1 MPDPTEAQRP
11 TAAESPRAPRWPW
24 LIFLLINGIIL
35 GAFFWP
41 AIVGRSMLVPLDI
54 APNLFPKFHYA
65 DPSATGVPAN
75 HYSVDL
81 MLGDVSRNLLV
92 HEAWRRGEMP
102 WWDPYTD
109 GGKPLAAE
117 ANAVNISDPFKVLLF
132 HALPFEPAYT
142 WVRIAPFLICGL
154 GAFFLLR
161 QFGFGFAVSL
171 WGGLLYEFAGCNVV
185 MFSGPTVQ
193 ASFAYY
199 PWLWVT
205 WHGAIYRRSF
215 GLFAGSSLLTALI
228 FLSGNLQSHS
238 YVFLFA
244 LAFVAG
250 YGWRRPERWR
260 LLLAGASVALL
271 LGLCL
276 SAPFVL
282 PQVELYLLSARK
294 IQPTASPIS
303 FLSGVASCAALFPW
317 ALGTFRTLDLSK
329 LFGQPELGFWIYIGS
344 AALVIALIGAKGRS
358 EPGTADR
365 DLKRTALALCVLY
378 FLISSTP
385 LVRVFYLRTAW
396 LAVLGLV
403 LLFARG
409 WTFLSRRPG
418 PWRAWAGGTLIAAGL
433 LAVALNVGGWVLY
446 PKYQAKIE
454 ARFVEAQRGN
464 PSLDSAEALRRF
476 QVRNFPHEVT
486 LQNPETLLALL
497 GLVALGLFLRK
508 PPVARSLALNG
519 ILMLSTLPLLAYG
532 HRFIPSQPI
541 TLWKSIRGGGPEQQR
556 VAAALQPRNLRLLE
570 TGPGSHEFLFP
581 GAMSQLFKLHVLHG
595 HTSLALS
602 NVNFIPTAT
611 GKVPD
616 QFFDF
621 EYHSATRGLERGEL
635 LPSTA
640 TTCSRFHWSDGS
652 PRKIEVKEETL
663 TRLALSLE
671 PRDAGILI
679 RTDAFYPGWR
689 AFSGPEE
696 LKVEFE
702 PPCFSRVQ
710 IPARAMEVRFIYE
723 PRPWRLG
730 LGLAVGGLAA
740 LAILLAA
747 THRRGAM
754 A

>member
-1 MPDPTEAQRP
+1 MPGPTEAQRP
-11 TAAESPRAPRWPW
+11 TAAGSPRAPRWPW
-24 LIFLLINGIIL
+24 LVFLLINGIIL
-35 GAFFWP
+35 GTFFWP
-41 AIVGRSMLVPLDI
+41 AIVGRSMLAPLDI

-65 DPSATGVPAN
+65 DPGATGVPAN
-75 HYSVDL
+75 HYPIDM

-117 ANAVNISDPFKVLLF
+117 ANAINISDPFKVLLF
-132 HALPFEPAYT
+132 HALPFEAAYN
-142 WVRIAPFLICGL
+142 WARLIPFLLCGL
-154 GAFFLLR
+154 GAFLLLR
-161 QFGFGFAVSL
+161 RFGFGFAVAL

-199 PWLWVT
+199 PWLWLM
-205 WHGAIYRRSF
+205 WHGAMERRNFS
-215 GLFAGSSLLTALI
+215 LFAGSSLLTALI

-250 YGWRRPERWR
+250 YGWGRPERWR
-260 LLLAGASVALL
+260 WLLAGTSVALV

-294 IQPTASPIS
+294 ISPTASPIS
-303 FLSGVASCAALFPW
+303 FLSGIASFGALFPW
-317 ALGTFRTLDLSK
+317 ALGTFRTVDLSK
-329 LFGQPELGFWIYIGS
+329 FFGQPELGFWIYIGS
-344 AALVIALIGAKGRS
+344 AALVIALIGAKVRS

-365 DLKRTALALCVLY
+365 DLKRTAVALCVIY
-378 FLISSTP
+378 FVICSTP

-396 LAVLGLV
+396 FAVLGMV

-409 WTFLSRRPG
+409 WTFLSRSPG
-418 PWRAWAGGTLIAAGL
+418 PWRSWAGGTLVATAL

-446 PKYQAKIE
+446 PRFQSRIE
-454 ARFVEAQRGN
+454 AHYVEAQRDN
-464 PSLDSAEALRRF
+464 PALDSAGPLRSF
-476 QVRNFPHEVT
+476 QVRNFPREVT
-486 LQNPETLLALL
+486 LQNPETVFALL
-497 GLVALGLFLRK
+497 GLAGLGWFLRK
-508 PPVARSLALNG
+508 PPVARARALNG
-519 ILMLSTLPLLAYG
+519 ILILSTLPLLAYG

-541 TLWKSIRGGGPEQQR
+541 TLWEKIRAGGPEQQR
-556 VAAALQPRNLRLLE
+556 VAAALRPRNLRLLE
-570 TGPGSHEFLFP
+570 TVPGSHECLFP
-581 GAMSQLFKLHVLHG
+581 GAMAQLFKVHVLHG
-595 HTSLALS
+595 HTSLTLS
-602 NVNFIPTAT
+602 NANFITTAS
-611 GKVPD
+611 GKVPAELYD
-616 QFFDF
+616 Y

-635 LPSTA
+635 LPSPA
-640 TTCSRFHWSDGS
+640 TTSSRFRWSDGS
-652 PRKIEVKEETL
+652 PQKIAVQDETL

-671 PRDAGILI
+671 PREAGILI

-696 LKVEFE
+696 LKVDFE

-710 IPARAMEVRFIYE
+710 VPARATEVRLVYE

-730 LGLAVGGLAA
+730 LGLAAAGLVA
-740 LAILLAA
+740 LVILLAA
-747 THRRGAM
+747 TCQRRAV